1 MAVGDMMADIVSI
14 ATTAV
19 MQIRPASGTEAVIHN
34 IYIPDG
40 KQATLK
46 RTDGTNVCTVDTVV
60 GGGWLNFNFHVNYAD
75 YIEVVNDDG
84 STQKLAYDG
93 IVTKI

>member
-1 MAVGDMMADIVSI
+1 MAVGDMFADTVSV

-19 MQIRPASGTEAVIHN
+19 MQIKPTGSIEAVIHN

-46 RTDGTNVCTVDTVV
+46 RTDGTNVCSVEQIT
-60 GGGWLNFNFHVNYAD
+60 GGGWLNFNFHVNATD
-75 YIEVVNDDG
+75 YIEVVNDDAG
-84 STQKLAYDG
+84 TQKLAYDG
-93 IVTKI
+93 IVTKV